1 MSASHEYVILSSRA
15 ICHSEPAAAA
25 KNLPNSK
32 DEGMNQYYVY
42 IISSYISSY
51 QGTLYIG
58 MTNDLYRRAY
68 EHRHK
73 LVPGFTQ
80 KYNVSKLVHYEET
93 SSAESAIAREKQI
106 KGWRRSRKAD
116 LVASSNPYWVDLA
129 KDWYEDRSLAD
140 PSLHSG

>member
-1 MSASHEYVILSSRA
+1 
-15 ICHSEPAAAA
+15 
-25 KNLPNSK
+25 
-32 DEGMNQYYVY
+32 MNHYYVY
-42 IISSYISSY
+42 IMSSH

-80 KYNVSKLVHYEET
+80 KYNADKLVYYEET
-93 SSAESAIAREKQI
+93 SSVESAIVREKQL
-106 KGWRRSRKAD
+106 KGWRRSRKAE
-116 LVASSNPYWVDLA
+116 LVASSNPYWEDLA

>member
-1 MSASHEYVILSSRA
+1 
-15 ICHSEPAAAA
+15 
-25 KNLPNSK
+25 
-32 DEGMNQYYVY
+32 MNQYYVY
-42 IISSYISSY
+42 IMSSH

-80 KYNVSKLVHYEET
+80 KYSVSKLVYYEET
-93 SSAESAIAREKQI
+93 SDVESAITREKQI
-106 KGWRRSRKAD
+106 KGWLRSKKAA

-129 KDWYEDRSLAD
+129 EGWYEDRSLAD
-140 PSLHSG
+140 PSLHSRVT

>member
-1 MSASHEYVILSSRA
+1 
-15 ICHSEPAAAA
+15 
-25 KNLPNSK
+25 
-32 DEGMNQYYVY
+32 MNQYYVY
-42 IISSYISSY
+42 IMSSH

-80 KYNVSKLVHYEET
+80 KYNVTKLVYYQET
-93 SSAESAIAREKQI
+93 SSVESAIIREKQI
-106 KGWRRSRKAD
+106 KGWLRSKKAA

-129 KDWYEDRSLAD
+129 EGWYEDRSLAD

>member
-1 MSASHEYVILSSRA
+1 
-15 ICHSEPAAAA
+15 
-25 KNLPNSK
+25 
-32 DEGMNQYYVY
+32 MNQYYVY
-42 IISSYISSY
+42 IMSSY

-80 KYNVSKLVHYEET
+80 KYNVSKLVYYEET
-93 SSAESAIAREKQI
+93 SSVQSAITREKQI
-106 KGWRRSRKAD
+106 KGWRRNRKAV
-116 LVASSNPYWVDLA
+116 LVASSNPHWVDLA
-129 KDWYEDRSLAD
+129 ENWYEDRSLAD